1 MKSCLFPVYI
11 ILNIPLS
18 YFKETGILSPEY
30 FLLTTLLQG
39 KDKMILTGG
48 SVGPRSDFSQLIGL
62 LLIFLTDLQS
72 GPFKSVRTETVKSD
86 FMITV

>member
-39 KDKMILTGG
+39 KDKMNTY
-48 SVGPRSDFSQLIGL
+48 SQEGVWALEV
-62 LLIFLTDLQS
+62 IFLN
-72 GPFKSVRTETVKSD
+72 
-86 FMITV
+86 